1 MLSCRC
7 PSETFFDP
15 RCCVWQV
22 ERRATAERSAA
33 AADAAEAE
41 AALDALRKQQ
51 AEAAE
56 MLSSLQA
63 QVTEEERRRAAGE
76 AAAEE
81 RRQAL
86 ERTNAE
92 LTVTSH
98 VFSLGPICV
107 GIAHTHL
114 PARCRTRWARLS
126 GALRLS
132 TRRRPR
138 RPQPCRR
145 PCASSARKSWAASTS
160 RKASSRAKEARTSWS
175 RSRKRRQRCASLLDC
190 WRCFCSMELTRLLPG
205 RAQLGR
211 VQSAVLGVHNEKSV
225 LRW

>member
-7 PSETFFDP
+7 PSETVFDP

-41 AALDALRKQQ
+41 AALDALRRQQ

-81 RRQAL
+81 RRQGL

-98 VFSLGPICV
+98 VFSLAPSGVELLIPIC
-107 GIAHTHL
+107 
-114 PARCRTRWARLS
+114 
-126 GALRLS
+126 LRV
-132 TRRRPR
+132 
-138 RPQPCRR
+138 
-145 PCASSARKSWAASTS
+145 A
-160 RKASSRAKEARTSWS
+160 
-175 RSRKRRQRCASLLDC
+175 
-190 WRCFCSMELTRLLPG
+190 G
-205 RAQLGR
+205 RAG
-211 VQSAVLGVHNEKSV
+211 SG
-225 LRW
+225 

>member
-7 PSETFFDP
+7 PSETVFDP

-41 AALDALRKQQ
+41 AALDALRRQQ

-81 RRQAL
+81 RRQGL

-98 VFSLGPICV
+98 VLSLAPSGV
-107 GIAHTHL
+107 GIAHTHS
-114 PARCRTRWARLS
+114 PALA
-126 GALRLS
+126 
-132 TRRRPR
+132 
-138 RPQPCRR
+138 
-145 PCASSARKSWAASTS
+145 
-160 RKASSRAKEARTSWS
+160 
-175 RSRKRRQRCASLLDC
+175 
-190 WRCFCSMELTRLLPG
+190 G
-205 RAQLGR
+205 RAGR
-211 VQSAVLGVHNEKSV
+211 G
-225 LRW
+225 

>member
-1 MLSCRC
+1 M
-7 PSETFFDP
+7 TVFDP

-81 RRQAL
+81 RRQGL

-98 VFSLGPICV
+98 VLSLAPSGV
-107 GIAHTHL
+107 GIAHAHS
-114 PARCRTRWARLS
+114 PALA
-126 GALRLS
+126 
-132 TRRRPR
+132 
-138 RPQPCRR
+138 
-145 PCASSARKSWAASTS
+145 
-160 RKASSRAKEARTSWS
+160 
-175 RSRKRRQRCASLLDC
+175 
-190 WRCFCSMELTRLLPG
+190 G
-205 RAQLGR
+205 RAGR
-211 VQSAVLGVHNEKSV
+211 G
-225 LRW
+225 